1 MADLKE
7 AHLYKIAEAAQAAVD
22 LLRSKLAAAEAEID
36 RLCREST
43 ALAAELYSESS
54 AREAVEECLA
64 RERVR
69 LFAERVAGLTTLTD
83 STFDPL
89 FWQPARLG
97 VPSGWWMHVPFA
109 HWLVRAAAPRVLV
122 ELGTYTG
129 VSYSAFCNAVVEAD
143 LPTRCHAV
151 DTWLGDREA
160 GEYGNDVYEDFRQF
174 HEQHYSKFST
184 LLRCTFDEALPQFID
199 SSIDLLHVN
208 GLHTY
213 EGVWH
218 DVESWLPKMSEK
230 GVILLHDTNV
240 RERDFGV
247 WRFWEELRGQYPS
260 FEFLHGYGLGV
271 LAVGEATTE
280 PVLALCRLTD
290 PALVGKLRSR
300 FALIGERWSQGVRLQ
315 DAITAF
321 ARVQAEAEELKLQKA
336 AQDSLIEDLRI
347 ELVRLETL
355 AADRGIAAD
364 MAEIAVALKAGEL
377 KRARAEI
384 AARSTPRAMRL
395 PEWLRPRGQR

>member
-1 MADLKE
+1 MSE
-7 AHLYKIAEAAQAAVD
+7 
-22 LLRSKLAAAEAEID
+22 
-36 RLCREST
+36 RES
-43 ALAAELYSESS
+43 
-54 AREAVEECLA
+54 
-64 RERVR
+64 
-69 LFAERVAGLTTLTD
+69 
-83 STFDPL
+83 
-89 FWQPARLG
+89 
-97 VPSGWWMHVPFA
+97 
-109 HWLVRAAAPRVLV
+109 
-122 ELGTYTG
+122 
-129 VSYSAFCNAVVEAD
+129 
-143 LPTRCHAV
+143 
-151 DTWLGDREA
+151 
-160 GEYGNDVYEDFRQF
+160 
-174 HEQHYSKFST
+174 
-184 LLRCTFDEALPQFID
+184 
-199 SSIDLLHVN
+199 
-208 GLHTY
+208 
-213 EGVWH
+213 
-218 DVESWLPKMSEK
+218 
-230 GVILLHDTNV
+230 
-240 RERDFGV
+240 GV

-271 LAVGEATTE
+271 LAVGEAATE

-290 PALVGKLRSR
+290 PAVVGKLRSR